1 MDRYEYKT
9 YMYLDF
15 IPSTV
20 NAEINA
26 KIRYCVSEI
35 NMNMYFEF
43 LHIVGSY

>member
-1 MDRYEYKT
+1 
-9 YMYLDF
+9 MYLDF

-35 NMNMYFEF
+35 NMNTTPFPDD
-43 LHIVGSY
+43 VGVI